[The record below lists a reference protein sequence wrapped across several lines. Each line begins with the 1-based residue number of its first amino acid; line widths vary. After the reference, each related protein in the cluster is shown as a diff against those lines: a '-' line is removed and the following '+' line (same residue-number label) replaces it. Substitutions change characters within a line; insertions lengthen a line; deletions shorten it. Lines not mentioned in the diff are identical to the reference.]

1 MSAHAEKNILYTQA
15 LILDALGLK
24 AGYMKRSARRERRGQ
39 RWSKQMLT
47 AEVYVN
53 GMQINCY
60 ARKTTA

>member
-15 LILDALGLK
+15 LALGLK

-53 GMQINCY
+53 RMQINYY